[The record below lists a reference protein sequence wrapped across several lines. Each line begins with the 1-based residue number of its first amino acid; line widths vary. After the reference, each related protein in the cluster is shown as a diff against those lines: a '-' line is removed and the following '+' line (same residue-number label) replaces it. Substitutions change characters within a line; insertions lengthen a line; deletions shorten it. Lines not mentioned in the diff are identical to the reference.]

1 MNRAAKK
8 PPIKLEG
15 AGCLIYKYIVDFMV
29 TKRRIVTVN
38 RELATNYVIDRATYV
53 LTQNESRADLE
64 ARVNF
69 TVMIGDSTYSDIQRA
84 ISFLYCQS
92 EIERLAEL
100 ESGINLYCK
109 GSKRKGRQLKQDI

>member
-1 MNRAAKK
+1 MYND
-8 PPIKLEG
+8 ILE
-15 AGCLIYKYIVDFMV
+15 FMG

-38 RELATNYVIDRATYV
+38 RELAANYVNNGATYV

-109 GSKRKGRQLKQDI
+109 GSKRKGRQLNQDI